1 MAKQSLNN
9 IKNWFKTGLIPT
21 QNQFWD
27 TWDSFWH
34 KDDQIP
40 TSSIQGI
47 DSLLDSKAEKAD
59 FQAHLVDENAHSDLF
74 KKAKIYQNE
83 ELQIF
88 KANGNTGDELQQGDF
103 VCGIIEGMYV
113 QGTYNGGDK
122 TLLTSYPNSNYQET

>member
-40 TSSIQGI
+40 ASSIQGI

-59 FQAHLVDENAHSDLF
+59 FQAHLVDNSAHSDLF

-88 KANGNTGDELQQGDF
+88 KANGNTGNELETGDF
-103 VCGIIEGMYV
+103 VFGIIENFFV
-113 QGTYNGGDK
+113 QGTYNGDDK
-122 TLLTSYPNSNYQET
+122 TLLSSYPNANYQET